1 MGRVFTNFAAS
12 LVQSVRK
19 RYFTRTLQRQETS
32 GHHCWYKYSP
42 TSCSKV
48 CCHSVVT
55 EVCGNRC
62 LGSGPCA
69 IRENIE
75 YVSVVLNKPADD
87 MDSNL
92 SAGVL
97 PYPCPGLFTAVRSW
111 PVWGFHTSWQYQWDS
126 IVSHGQETGSLSL
139 SKCMF
144 GSTINSTLTGV
155 CFGFILQKW
164 NLFLSFFLS
173 PKHFN
178 NIKSTSLSKVW
189 LSTFFFAVSLGS
201 STRQW

>member
-19 RYFTRTLQRQETS
+19 RCFTRTLQRQETS

-75 YVSVVLNKPADD
+75 QVSVVLNKPADD

-92 SAGVL
+92 SVGCSPTPALDCSQQLSPGLCGASTQADSISETQLFPMVKRQGVL
-97 PYPCPGLFTAVRSW
+97 AC
-111 PVWGFHTSWQYQWDS
+111 Q
-126 IVSHGQETGSLSL
+126 
-139 SKCMF
+139 
-144 GSTINSTLTGV
+144 NV
-155 CFGFILQKW
+155 CLDPQ
-164 NLFLSFFLS
+164 
-173 PKHFN
+173 
-178 NIKSTSLSKVW
+178 
-189 LSTFFFAVSLGS
+189 
-201 STRQW
+201 